1 MSCHRTIIRLSAVLA
16 VVALATGCG
25 DGDSATAPPTP
36 EPARPTT
43 VTVSPATDELTALG
57 QTIQLTAEVR
67 DQNSSVMA
75 GATVTWSSGSASVA
89 TVDGMGL
96 VTAVGNG
103 EATITASTGSA
114 SGSAVVTVMQ
124 SVVSVEVS
132 PSADELTALGA
143 TVQLTAEAFDENGQ
157 AVAGAKFS
165 WESSDVAVAT
175 VDAAGLLTAAGNG
188 TATVTAS
195 AGSASGSAVVTVMQ
209 TVASLEAS
217 PATHELT
224 ALGTTIQLTAEAF
237 DGNGHVVAGA
247 EFSWESSDAAVATVD
262 AGGLVTGVAEGV
274 VTITASAGEAEGT
287 AEITVLE
294 PKRYPDLAVASPAV
308 SENSPAAG
316 IRFTLSATVR
326 NNGDGA
332 SPPTTLRYY
341 RSSDA
346 SITASDTEVATS
358 AVAGLAANA
367 SAIQSVEVTA
377 PSTSGTYYYGACAD
391 AVVEE
396 LNTNNNCSTFVQ
408 VSVPWPGPPVTVEG
422 GLEPTIQQPAWLNR
436 ERWDALVFNTYDY
449 DGSPIGFRTNVLERD
464 VVSSIRVCMQSPERS
479 EVGKVLEPYSDASWW
494 RFHIRRWTGVDWN
507 GEILIA
513 DCTREPAPGWIHVRA
528 AQGREIRPGN
538 TAYAGTRYDEEGR
551 WVWSQLVFQP
561 EPPNPEAWEPLVIEG
576 ILAHELG
583 HALGFHHVPGDRPS
597 WIMQVPGVRPW
608 PEDESRYA
616 QLAYQVGPNVRY
628 PGLTPPT
635 PKSNDAALST
645 LVLSDGTDMVDFT
658 PSFDSGTQSYM
669 ATVANSVTSVTFTPT
684 VSHPNATL
692 TVNGSVVARGSTS
705 DMIELEIGENII
717 EVVVTAQD
725 GATVLTYTVTVT
737 RATAVPVLSL
747 GATLLLG
754 MSLVGLCGRPLT
766 RDMVH
771 PSAYYAT

>member
-16 VVALATGCG
+16 VVALTKGCG
-25 DGDSATAPPTP
+25 DGESPAAPPTP

-43 VTVSPATDELTALG
+43 VTVSPATHELTALG
-57 QTIQLTAEVR
+57 TTVQLSAEVR
-67 DQNSSVMA
+67 DQNARVMA
-75 GATVTWSSGSASVA
+75 GATVTWTSSASSVA
-89 TVDGMGL
+89 TVDASGL
-96 VTAVGNG
+96 VTGVSAGT
-103 EATITASTGSA
+103 ATITASTGSA
-114 SGSAVVTVMQ
+114 SGSAVVTVTQ
-124 SVVSVEVS
+124 SVASVEVS
-132 PSADELTALGA
+132 PSVDQLTAVGA
-143 TVQLTAEAFDENGQ
+143 TV
-157 AVAGAKFS
+157 
-165 WESSDVAVAT
+165 
-175 VDAAGLLTAAGNG
+175 
-188 TATVTAS
+188 
-195 AGSASGSAVVTVMQ
+195 
-209 TVASLEAS
+209 
-217 PATHELT
+217 
-224 ALGTTIQLTAEAF
+224 QLTAEAF

-247 EFSWESSDAAVATVD
+247 EFSWETSDVAVATVD
-262 AGGLVTGVAEGV
+262 AGGLVTAVAEGV
-274 VTITASAGEAEGT
+274 ATITASTGDAEGT

-294 PKRYPDLAVASPAV
+294 PKRHPNLAVASPAV
-308 SENSPAAG
+308 SESRPAAG
-316 IRFTLSATVR
+316 IRLTLSATVH

-346 SITASDTEVATS
+346 SITASDTEVATN

-377 PSTSGTYYYGACAD
+377 PSTPGTYYYGACAD
-391 AVVEE
+391 AVAEE

-408 VSVPWPGPPVTVEG
+408 VAVPWPGPPVTVEG
-422 GLEPTIQQPAWLNR
+422 GLEPTIQQPVWLNR
-436 ERWDALVFNTYDY
+436 ERWDALVFSTYDY

-494 RFHIRRWTGVDWN
+494 RFHTRRWTGVDWN

-551 WVWSQLVFQP
+551 WVWSELVFQP
-561 EPPNPEAWEPLVIEG
+561 VPPNPEAWEPLVVEG
-576 ILAHELG
+576 ILAHEFG
-583 HALGFHHVPGDRPS
+583 HALGFSHVPGDLPW
-597 WIMQVPGVRPW
+597 WIMQFPDVRPW

-635 PKSNDAALST
+635 PKTNDAALST
-645 LVLSDGTDMVDFT
+645 LVLFDGTDMVEFT
-658 PSFDSGTQSYM
+658 PAFGPDTQRYM
-669 ATVANSVTSVTFTPT
+669 ATVANSVTSVTVTPT

-692 TVNGSVVARGSTS
+692 SVNGAEVAGGSTS
-705 DMIELEIGENII
+705 AVIKLEIGENIV

-725 GATVLTYTVTVT
+725 EATVLTYTVTVT
-737 RATAVPVLSL
+737 RATAVPALSL

-754 MSLVGLCGRPLT
+754 MSLVGFCGQPLT
-766 RDMVH
+766 WGIGEISK
-771 PSAYYAT
+771 PGG